1 MMNTPATHDPSR
13 TGGRPAP
20 GLRPPPLPHSLL
32 GTGIMARLG
41 LAALA
46 TGLLWLAVLWA
57 LD

>member
-20 GLRPPPLPHSLL
+20 APLPHSLL

-46 TGLLWLAVLWA
+46 TCLLWLAVRWA